1 MTVNSVA
8 NSAASAETS
17 QTETTPS
24 TPQVSQDQFL
34 LLLVEQLKNQ
44 DPMNPTDSS
53 EFMSELAQFT
63 QLQEVIGIHQDLGEL
78 VKASQA

>member
-1 MTVNSVA
+1 MTVNSVT
-8 NSAASAETS
+8 NSAASAEAS
-17 QTETTPS
+17 QTEPTQS

-78 VKASQA
+78 VKGSQA